1 MTEKQAKPDGF
12 VDLSLTFVIE
22 GDELLELATELS
34 NLSTLKTKNDEQTKK
49 IWNHS
54 KRIEKIVCFLKIFCF
69 FLKKNYFLS
78 CFFVC

>member
-12 VDLSLTFVIE
+12 VDLSLTFVVE
-22 GDELLELATELS
+22 GDELLDLATELS

-54 KRIEKIVCFLKIFCF
+54 KRIEKIVCPTKKILF
-69 FLKKNYFLS
+69 KKIK
-78 CFFVC
+78 V